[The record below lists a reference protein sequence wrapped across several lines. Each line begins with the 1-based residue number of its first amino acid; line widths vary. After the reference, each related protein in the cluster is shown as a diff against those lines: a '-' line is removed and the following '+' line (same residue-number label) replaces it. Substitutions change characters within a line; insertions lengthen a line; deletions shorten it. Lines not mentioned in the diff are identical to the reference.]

1 MSKTYIGLD
10 PGSDGFLC
18 AMTEERF
25 DFISFKDE
33 NPHKIADYLRHAK
46 ESGEVTA
53 CMEDVHSVFGSS
65 AKSNFNFGFNTGIV
79 TGLLIA
85 LRIPYVKVAPKD
97 WQKEVWVRE
106 DKVRD
111 SKGKT
116 DTKKTS
122 MNAARRLFP
131 DIDLRKS
138 LRCTVPHDGKCD
150 SLLICEYARRKNL

>member
-18 AMTEERF
+18 AMTEGRF

-33 NPHKIADYLRHAK
+33 KPHKIADYLRLVK

-65 AKSNFNFGFNTGIV
+65 AKSNFNFGVNVGTI

-85 LRIPYVKVAPKD
+85 LRIPYVKVPPKD
-97 WQKEVWVRE
+97 WQKEIWVNG
-106 DKVRD
+106 DKVKSD
-111 SKGKT
+111 GKT

-131 DIDLRKS
+131 DIDLRKN
-138 LRCTVPHDGKCD
+138 LRCSVPHDGKCD